1 MPHRRQR
8 ANSRLRESRRR
19 QIAVEA
25 ARIMHNEGMRDF
37 LHAKHKAADR
47 LGIFN
52 ASELPT
58 NIEIDQALREHQ
70 SLFRTQDDYELL
82 NRLRTDAL
90 RSMEFF
96 KDFHPR
102 LVGPVLEGTADRFS
116 AVCLHVFTDNL
127 EQLCHFLNDHRVPF
141 DQTQR
146 KLQLRRGVHAELPV
160 LRFTAGQTPMDMTV
174 FPLEGRRQA
183 PLSAINGRPV
193 TRATPSAVEAL
204 LTETPERLAG

>member
-1 MPHRRQR
+1 MPHRRHR

-82 NRLRTDAL
+82 NRLRTEAL
-90 RSMEFF
+90 RSMDFF

-116 AVCLHVFTDNL
+116 AVCLHVFTDNI
-127 EQLCHFLNDHRVPF
+127 EQLCHFLSDHNVPF

-146 KLQLRRGVHAELPV
+146 RLQLRRGVHAELPV
-160 LRFTAGQTPMDMTV
+160 LRFMAD
-174 FPLEGRRQA
+174 QA
-183 PLSAINGRPV
+183 PPRSPMVRVAARTSSPLGCGDTTFSAGDV
-193 TRATPSAVEAL
+193 TTDGIEPGPR
-204 LTETPERLAG
+204 RR